1 MTASEVVDSTP
12 EEVVYCTVHPTVEAH
27 LRCNRCGRPMCT
39 KCAVLTPV
47 GYRCKECVRQQQDK
61 FFTAQ
66 VLDYI
71 IAAAASLVISFFAAF
86 ILSRIGW
93 FFIIAFFIAPAAG
106 AMIGR
111 AVLQLTGKRRGRY
124 TGAVVG
130 TGVVLGALPFLL
142 VNPLMIGIYL
152 FVATG
157 TAVAQFGLRL

>member
-1 MTASEVVDSTP
+1 MNVSEVVDSTS
-12 EEVVYCTVHPTVEAH
+12 EEVVYCTVHPSVEAH

-71 IAAAASLVISFFAAF
+71 IAAVASLVISFGAAF
-86 ILSRIGW
+86 FLSRIGG

-106 AMIGR
+106 ALIGR
-111 AVLQLTGKRRGRY
+111 IVLSLTGKRRGRY

-142 VNPLMIGIYL
+142 FNPIIILIYL
-152 FVATG
+152 LMATG